1 MKNASLIYVITIIVV
16 FSIATIVDV
25 GEITFRSKSVISF
38 AGNIKGLQS
47 TFHVNRIYITLG
59 GNVSICHFFITLKFK
74 IVIQIFSYNC
84 EKVYEMV
91 TYTLR
96 GNVFL

>member
-1 MKNASLIYVITIIVV
+1 MKNASLIYVIIIIVV

-38 AGNIKGLQS
+38 AGIIKDLQR

-59 GNVSICHFFITLKFK
+59 DNVSICHFFITLKFK
-74 IVIQIFSYNC
+74 TVIQILSYNC
-84 EKVYEMV
+84 EKS
-91 TYTLR
+91 L
-96 GNVFL
+96 